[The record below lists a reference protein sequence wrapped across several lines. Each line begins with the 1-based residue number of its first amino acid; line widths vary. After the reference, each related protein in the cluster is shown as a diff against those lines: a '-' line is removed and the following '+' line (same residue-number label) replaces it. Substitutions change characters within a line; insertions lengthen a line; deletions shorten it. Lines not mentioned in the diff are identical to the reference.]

1 MAQNESR
8 ITKFSVKTLTIMCLV
23 LFFVAVP
30 FTLILRISIPRTD
43 ENLYASLMFGHGF
56 AFLFQWVFVFI
67 GFLDGTFKV
76 ETLRLK
82 NFVSNVKIN
91 GKYARNML
99 IDDIKSNGL
108 IFWLFLL
115 IMILT
120 VVIIVICF
128 FEYNKINPFAGFYK

>member
-43 ENLYASLMFGHGF
+43 ENFYASLMFGHGF

-67 GFLDGTFKV
+67 GFFDGIFKV